1 MNGGTLPPD
10 VALTTSRPDLVV
22 IDRSCTPQQV
32 TLAELTMTWDTT
44 ANMDNARNRKEARYE
59 FLTEDIQQNG
69 FKCNNL
75 PFEIGVR
82 GYISKRN
89 RETIMFLSHTCNVR
103 NPKYLMKMLGKLALL
118 GSYQIYLARNS
129 QSWSSG
135 GLLKA

>member
-1 MNGGTLPPD
+1 M
-10 VALTTSRPDLVV
+10 
-22 IDRSCTPQQV
+22 CT
-32 TLAELTMTWDTT
+32 
-44 ANMDNARNRKEARYE
+44 
-59 FLTEDIQQNG
+59 
-69 FKCNNL
+69 NL
-75 PFEIGVR
+75 LYEIGVR
-82 GYISKRN
+82 GYMSKRN